1 MAANL
6 DIVIAGGGAAGWLT
20 ACYLQRALGA
30 RAVDQTGKGAPTI
43 TVIESPDIGII
54 GVGEGTFPTIRTT
67 LTTLGIDEARF
78 LRESNATFKQ
88 GIRFDDWAQT
98 PRGTA
103 HSHYFH
109 PFEFPHRV
117 DGMELLPFWL
127 LGDAGGSVDFADAVT
142 IQKRVADAS
151 LAPKRAHEGGYRGPL
166 NYA

>member
-20 ACYLQRALGA
+20 ACYLQKALGA
-30 RAVDQTGKGAPTI
+30 RATEQSGAGAPTI

-88 GIRFDDWAQT
+88 GIRFDDWART
-98 PRGTA
+98 SELCLPLRRVSVRKSARDRGERAWCTA
-103 HSHYFH
+103 PLGYDRIGAVGRNRR
-109 PFEFPHRV
+109 HRGV
-117 DGMELLPFWL
+117 G
-127 LGDAGGSVDFADAVT
+127 
-142 IQKRVADAS
+142 
-151 LAPKRAHEGGYRGPL
+151 
-166 NYA
+166 N

>member
-1 MAANL
+1 MDA
-6 DIVIAGGGAAGWLT
+6 ISKVVIAGGGTARWLT
-20 ACYLQRALGA
+20 AWYLATSLGTRVA
-30 RAVDQTGKGAPTI
+30 GCPTI

-98 PRGTA
+98 PRAAA

-109 PFEFPHRV
+109 PFEFP
-117 DGMELLPFWL
+117 
-127 LGDAGGSVDFADAVT
+127 
-142 IQKRVADAS
+142 
-151 LAPKRAHEGGYRGPL
+151 
-166 NYA
+166 